1 MAKIKLLHFSLIAML
16 EDSKRLMDY
25 LQRLGIAELSDVED
39 PDSTLTKYQTSAL
52 VQTFTRKQQQVNA
65 AVETL
70 ERSCRIKR
78 SFVQQFTDTT
88 DITYYDYRRLCE
100 NADNVMQL
108 CEHINALQEEI
119 DAAKQDILRRR
130 TKIDYYR
137 PWEALDLPMNTRRTA
152 SAEIFI
158 GQFKS
163 QLEAAEI
170 LSRLA
175 VELPETEGIS
185 AEVVSA
191 EKLQTCAVIVCH
203 RSDAADVERALKAIG
218 FVRPDN
224 PAKTLPRRAIEQCEA
239 AIKADE
245 ERIAALNAA
254 IAKYAE
260 HYDSI
265 RMLAD
270 YYAAQSEKYRCMEKA
285 ATSSRTVMLEGYVP
299 ERSAE
304 QLRFDIENRFTAQM
318 ELDEPDYE
326 NEDVPVL
333 IENHSFG
340 AGVESI
346 TNMYS
351 PPSNRDLDPNPVM
364 AFFYYL
370 LFGMMLSDAGYGLLM
385 VIFGLVAKYK
395 IKVQGNTRKTASF
408 ALYCGISTTI
418 WGALFGGF
426 FGDLIPTICTNFLGW
441 DTGPKLALW
450 FEPTADSIKLMLF
463 SFLIGIIHLFTGLF
477 IRFVTLCKQ
486 KDYVGAVCD
495 TVPVYLFVTG
505 LAIVGK
511 DFIDPVSASVKSV
524 GTKLLLVGAIL
535 IILTAG
541 RSAKNIL
548 GKLGG
553 GVYALY
559 NSTTGYLGDILSYS
573 RLLALNLVTG
583 VIASVVNMLAAMM
596 GNIVVFVI
604 ICIAGHALNIA
615 INLIG
620 TYVHTC
626 RLQYVEYFS
635 KFYEG
640 GGKVFTPFKIGL
652 KHFKIKEENYND

>member
-108 CEHINALQEEI
+108 CEHINALQGEI

-203 RSDAADVERALKAIG
+203 RSDAADVEHALKAIG

-304 QLRFDIENRFTAQM
+304 GAGRAGLRKRRRAGADRKPQLRRRGGKYHEYVFAALQPRPRP
-318 ELDEPDYE
+318 EPG
-326 NEDVPVL
+326 
-333 IENHSFG
+333 H
-340 AGVESI
+340 GV
-346 TNMYS
+346 
-351 PPSNRDLDPNPVM
+351 
-364 AFFYYL
+364 
-370 LFGMMLSDAGYGLLM
+370 
-385 VIFGLVAKYK
+385 
-395 IKVQGNTRKTASF
+395 
-408 ALYCGISTTI
+408 
-418 WGALFGGF
+418 
-426 FGDLIPTICTNFLGW
+426 
-441 DTGPKLALW
+441 
-450 FEPTADSIKLMLF
+450 
-463 SFLIGIIHLFTGLF
+463 
-477 IRFVTLCKQ
+477 
-486 KDYVGAVCD
+486 
-495 TVPVYLFVTG
+495 
-505 LAIVGK
+505 
-511 DFIDPVSASVKSV
+511 
-524 GTKLLLVGAIL
+524 LLLSAVRHDAFRRGLRPADGHL
-535 IILTAG
+535 RPG
-541 RSAKNIL
+541 RE
-548 GKLGG
+548 
-553 GVYALY
+553 V
-559 NSTTGYLGDILSYS
+559 
-573 RLLALNLVTG
+573 
-583 VIASVVNMLAAMM
+583 
-596 GNIVVFVI
+596 
-604 ICIAGHALNIA
+604 
-615 INLIG
+615 
-620 TYVHTC
+620 
-626 RLQYVEYFS
+626 
-635 KFYEG
+635 
-640 GGKVFTPFKIGL
+640 
-652 KHFKIKEENYND
+652 